1 MLILIDENLFGSFEH
16 AIFCAIINSLLL
28 YHLGISASFK
38 FLIFKYNRYALWVI
52 IYLIDFQLLWIM
64 YK

>member
-1 MLILIDENLFGSFEH
+1 MKISLVHLNEH
-16 AIFCAIINSLLL
+16 AIFCAIKNGIIYTILVYL
-28 YHLGISASFK
+28 YFSQVFNFQID
-38 FLIFKYNRYALWVI
+38 NRYALWVI